1 MSPAERRAN
10 PAQRARGRPERRRDP
25 FAPDNNPELWAR
37 LVVVDS
43 HGREMFEPKSMEASF
58 SLRYAHRDPLVGM
71 DITIWR
77 KMHPQP
83 VMTVN
88 NKIYPVTLKEGGWRR
103 VAEVTADVGQ
113 REFER
118 EWFTALEDQTAILS
132 DLPGYP
138 EGAGAS
144 ETLRVERASFGR
156 FQRIV
161 VVDDN
166 STVSR
171 AGYEGRL
178 TLRETIPSFLGRQL
192 AIVLENSFVIAA
204 TALAAGGV
212 GYLGNVLRD
221 RRRVPERRTPGPRG
235 RGTKRR

>member
-1 MSPAERRAN
+1 
-10 PAQRARGRPERRRDP
+10 
-25 FAPDNNPELWAR
+25 
-37 LVVVDS
+37 
-43 HGREMFEPKSMEASF
+43 MFEPRSMEASF

-77 KMHPQP
+77 EMHPQP

-103 VAEVTADVGQ
+103 AVEVIADVGH
-113 REFER
+113 RDFEK
-118 EWFTALEDQTAILS
+118 EWFAALEGRIAILS

-144 ETLRVERASFGR
+144 ETLRIEEASFGT

-161 VVDDN
+161 VADDG
-166 STVSR
+166 STSSR

-192 AIVLENSFVIAA
+192 MIVLENSFVIAA

-212 GYLGNVLRD
+212 GWLVAVVRD
-221 RRRVPERRTPGPRG
+221 RQKRPVHEHRTQRARRKS
-235 RGTKRR
+235 TKRR